1 MNINIDYK
9 ELKDYESFAKGY
21 EYDIYEI
28 LQDRVDEYLKSNR
41 KNKIVILNLKL
52 MKEYNMSIVDINVY
66 GLLLSIAK
74 DIGLSNINAIDITNK
89 NENKKK
95 YMSIT
100 NYQISELLGISLS
113 TVKRS
118 LNVLKKNDL
127 IEMTHTNN
135 KVTNRIILI

>member
-9 ELKDYESFAKGY
+9 ELKDYESFAKDYGY
-21 EYDIYEI
+21 GIYEI
-28 LQDRVDEYLKSNR
+28 LQDKVDEYLKNNR
-41 KNKIVILNLKL
+41 KNKIVMLNLKL

-74 DIGLSNINAIDITNK
+74 DIGLSNTNTTDTTD
-89 NENKKK
+89 ENKKK
-95 YMSIT
+95 YMSIA
-100 NYQISELLGISLS
+100 NYQINELLGISLS

-118 LNVLKKNDL
+118 LNVLKKNNL
-127 IEMTHTNN
+127 IEITHINN